1 MTDPTLAG
9 RLKTLREQA
18 GLSPRELGS
27 LAGLQSPAH
36 VSMIER
42 GERGNALSATVA
54 TALARVLGCTA
65 EHLVDGLGIA
75 PTPAQSLAAVEAAR
89 TTQETRRDQ

>member
-42 GERGNALSATVA
+42 GERPRLSATVA

-65 EHLVDGLGIA
+65 EHLVDGLGSA